1 MSPNSKSEK
10 PVNPNEHL
18 HIPKWVNEDYFLPIL
33 QKDVEIFDKIVN
45 FTPIAATAPG
55 ENYTS
60 IMIRVIVD
68 ILLKGL
74 LINWIY
80 KNRITLTLPM

>member
-1 MSPNSKSEK
+1 MSPNNSAEK

-18 HIPKWVNEDYFLPIL
+18 HIPKWINEEYFQPIIE
-33 QKDVEIFDKIVN
+33 KDVENFDKIINLV
-45 FTPIAATAPG
+45 PIAATAPG

-68 ILLKGL
+68 ILLKGQ
-74 LINWIY
+74 
-80 KNRITLTLPM
+80 